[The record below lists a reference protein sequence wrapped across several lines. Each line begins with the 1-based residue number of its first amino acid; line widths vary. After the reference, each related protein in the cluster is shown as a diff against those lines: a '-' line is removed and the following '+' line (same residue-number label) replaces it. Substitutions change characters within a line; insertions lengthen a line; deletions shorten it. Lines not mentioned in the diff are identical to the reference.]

1 MSFNLNAS
9 TVDLY
14 KTYTEAFSVGINS
27 DGDTGVINTAIMADY
42 FIVTVQTNLAVAI
55 RVDRSDGD
63 YLPLM
68 AGTYKIDIPVKNS
81 IDYRIDSAAAF
92 AWGVTLI
99 RDGRGRL

>member
-14 KTYTEAFSVGINS
+14 KTYTEEFSVVGAL
-27 DGDTGVINTAIMADY
+27 GTTGTINTAIMADY
-42 FIVTVQTNLAVAI
+42 FIVTVEENLGVSI

-81 IDYRIDSAAAF
+81 IDWRINSNNAF
-92 AWGVTLI
+92 DWAVTLL
-99 RDGRGRL
+99 RDGRARL